1 MQTECSPTLFEF
13 EPVERHKVVAGFDGG
28 IITSDAGGLL
38 LGRLDRGLG
47 LIRRMASCF
56 TDRRDPRL
64 LEHTVETLVGQR
76 VFALALGYEDLNDHD
91 ELRHDPLFHVLAGK
105 LEAKRSDCA
114 PVAGKSTLNRLE
126 HRPRREAGK
135 YHKIDYD
142 APSLE
147 ALFVDIFLDG
157 HKRAPKEIV
166 LDLDA
171 TDDTIH
177 GEQEG
182 RFFHGYYDS
191 YCYLP
196 LYIFCGRFLLG
207 AKLRPANIDGAA
219 GAVDDVA
226 RIVAR
231 IRARWPKVRI
241 VLRGDS
247 GFCREELMAWCEA
260 EGVAYLFGLAPNAR
274 LKAVLAPE
282 AWEAA
287 RLCRT
292 TGKAARLTG
301 ADIRAKLD
309 HPVVDADGH
318 MIEATFAVFDFVKQ
332 VGGAKMLERYEK
344 MVRPNQPGRR
354 RGAVWIGNSGAGTI
368 DRATA
373 MLPKLLYSR
382 LDELGIDFAVVYGTY
397 ALNVLGT
404 MDDEMRPVIFRAMN
418 MLYADMF
425 NGLSDRLTPVALI
438 PMHKPEEA
446 LAELDFAV
454 GELGLKAI
462 VMNCMLRRPAEEVMK
477 TAPELA
483 PYAIR
488 IDSPAIDVGTDYDPV
503 WAKCIELGV
512 APTCHNAFRGIGSS
526 HGSPSN
532 YVFNSLG
539 SFAQGSDHFCR
550 SLIMGGVPI
559 RFPELRY
566 AFLEGGTSWAAQL
579 YNSLFEYWEK
589 RNLTALR
596 ETLDPAALDVDL
608 LVDMF
613 GKYGND
619 YLTAERIKAWP
630 HHSDGASSPS
640 DLNPEDLDDF
650 GAAGI
655 TKPEDIRD
663 MFVNNFYFGSEA
675 DDRMT
680 AVGFDPKFNHYGIK
694 MKAILGSDIGH
705 WDVPDMTKVLVE
717 AYELVDDGYLDDAD
731 FRDFIYGNVVEMHTS
746 MNPDFFNGTVIEDE
760 VEKFKSENAVLAAE

>member
-1 MQTECSPTLFEF
+1 M
-13 EPVERHKVVAGFDGG
+13 
-28 IITSDAGGLL
+28 
-38 LGRLDRGLG
+38 GRLDRGLG

-219 GAVDDVA
+219 GAVDEVA

-260 EGVAYLFGLAPNAR
+260 EGIAYLFGLAPNAR

-292 TGKAARLTG
+292 TGKAARL
-301 ADIRAKLD
+301 
-309 HPVVDADGH
+309 
-318 MIEATFAVFDFVKQ
+318 
-332 VGGAKMLERYEK
+332 
-344 MVRPNQPGRR
+344 
-354 RGAVWIGNSGAGTI
+354 
-368 DRATA
+368 
-373 MLPKLLYSR
+373 
-382 LDELGIDFAVVYGTY
+382 
-397 ALNVLGT
+397 
-404 MDDEMRPVIFRAMN
+404 
-418 MLYADMF
+418 
-425 NGLSDRLTPVALI
+425 
-438 PMHKPEEA
+438 
-446 LAELDFAV
+446 
-454 GELGLKAI
+454 
-462 VMNCMLRRPAEEVMK
+462 
-477 TAPELA
+477 
-483 PYAIR
+483 
-488 IDSPAIDVGTDYDPV
+488 
-503 WAKCIELGV
+503 
-512 APTCHNAFRGIGSS
+512 
-526 HGSPSN
+526 
-532 YVFNSLG
+532 
-539 SFAQGSDHFCR
+539 
-550 SLIMGGVPI
+550 
-559 RFPELRY
+559 
-566 AFLEGGTSWAAQL
+566 
-579 YNSLFEYWEK
+579 
-589 RNLTALR
+589 
-596 ETLDPAALDVDL
+596 
-608 LVDMF
+608 
-613 GKYGND
+613 
-619 YLTAERIKAWP
+619 
-630 HHSDGASSPS
+630 
-640 DLNPEDLDDF
+640 
-650 GAAGI
+650 
-655 TKPEDIRD
+655 
-663 MFVNNFYFGSEA
+663 
-675 DDRMT
+675 
-680 AVGFDPKFNHYGIK
+680 
-694 MKAILGSDIGH
+694 
-705 WDVPDMTKVLVE
+705 
-717 AYELVDDGYLDDAD
+717 
-731 FRDFIYGNVVEMHTS
+731 FRDFAYQTETSWSRPRRVVGKAEHLPDGANPRFVVTS
-746 MNPDFFNGTVIEDE
+746 LAGKRSTPAASTKISIAPAARW
-760 VEKFKSENAVLAAE
+760 KTASRNASSTCSPTARRRRPCRPTNCACGSRRWLTCCSASCAGSRSATPSLPMPPAAPSG